1 MQTHMRDEISNFL
14 PSAED
19 FDFPAK
25 LKMTCEQF
33 IMSVTNVAIEPM
45 LSFITKVSAI
55 KVSVQNRSLV
65 TEGSK
70 ALKEQAFP
78 TPDKVAQMVATVKEA
93 KKVQL
98 PEVVKKMELCLQNQ
112 FTCSIF
118 FEPIKS
124 NIFGSTWASACLDG
138 V

>member
-1 MQTHMRDEISNFL
+1 VQTHMHDEISNFL

-55 KVSVQNRSLV
+55 KVAEQNRSLV

-70 ALKEQAFP
+70 AFKEQAFP
-78 TPDKVAQMVATVKEA
+78 TPDKVAEMVATVQEA

-98 PEVVKKMELCLQNQ
+98 P
-112 FTCSIF
+112 
-118 FEPIKS
+118 
-124 NIFGSTWASACLDG
+124 GG
-138 V
+138 

>member
-1 MQTHMRDEISNFL
+1 MQTHMHDEISNFL
-14 PSAED
+14 SSAED
-19 FDFPAK
+19 FDFPAQ

-33 IMSVTNVAIEPM
+33 IMSVTNVAIDPM
-45 LSFITKVSAI
+45 LSFITKVSTI

-78 TPDKVAQMVATVKEA
+78 TPDKVAEMVATVKEA

-98 PEVVKKMELCLQNQ
+98 PEVAKKLELYLQNQ
-112 FTCSIF
+112 FTCLIF
-118 FEPIKS
+118 FKPINS

>member
-1 MQTHMRDEISNFL
+1 MCDEISNFL

-45 LSFITKVSAI
+45 LFFITRVSVI
-55 KVSVQNRSLV
+55 KVSVQNRNLV

-70 ALKEQAFP
+70 ALKEKAFP
-78 TPDKVAQMVATVKEA
+78 TPD
-93 KKVQL
+93 
-98 PEVVKKMELCLQNQ
+98 
-112 FTCSIF
+112 
-118 FEPIKS
+118 
-124 NIFGSTWASACLDG
+124 
-138 V
+138 

>member
-1 MQTHMRDEISNFL
+1 MKCGQQLSACKGLKLQERLCADSQIFSNFL

-33 IMSVTNVAIEPM
+33 IMSVTNFAIEPI

-55 KVSVQNRSLV
+55 KVAVHNRSLV

-70 ALKEQAFP
+70 ALMEQAFP
-78 TPDKVAQMVATVKEA
+78 TPDKVAEMVATVNEA

-98 PEVVKKMELCLQNQ
+98 P
-112 FTCSIF
+112 
-118 FEPIKS
+118 
-124 NIFGSTWASACLDG
+124 GG
-138 V
+138 